1 MSSYIIYMVRQDVP
15 VHIHVEEGVQGFMHA
30 MPVDL
35 SKEDEEVF
43 AAFTALLDSVR
54 VCELAKARSQS

>member
-15 VHIHVEEGVQGFMHA
+15 VHIHVEEQAGGVMHA

-35 SKEDEEVF
+35 SKDDEEVF
-43 AAFTALLDSVR
+43 AAFAALLDSVR
-54 VCELAKARSQS
+54 AYEHAKQRSRS